1 MSFPPANTNGS
12 AAPTAAAGVRCVLV
26 HPRGQAVPGDLL
38 TSLSRRVKQ
47 ISVCSDAYT
56 AMAEICTATE
66 RTAAIPS
73 LILLLVQP
81 EQIPD
86 AGELLGAI
94 PTYAPDLVCWK
105 FDARANPKLIACV
118 ETTGPASMARGEAAA
133 GVERPAGRSPSVDSM
148 KDRRC
153 SPSGEQSEQDSFP
166 RQPRLAP
173 ASSPAV
179 APVAPSA
186 PSTNLQPVVRVAASR
201 PPAAPTAGNG
211 TRRSATPPSP
221 GAGEGPGRM
230 LLTPEELRMLL
241 GDDPSEPRT

>member
-1 MSFPPANTNGS
+1 MSSPPANTNGS

-56 AMAEICTATE
+56 AMAEICTASE
-66 RTAAIPS
+66 RVAPSPS

-86 AGELLGAI
+86 ASELLGVL
-94 PTYAPDLVCWK
+94 PTYAPDVVCWK
-105 FDARANPKLIACV
+105 FDASANPKLAPCV
-118 ETTGPASMARGEAAA
+118 GITGPAFMARGEAAA
-133 GVERPAGRSPSVDSM
+133 GVESPTGRSPSVDSM

-173 ASSPAV
+173 ASSSGIAS
-179 APVAPSA
+179 AAPSG
-186 PSTNLQPVVRVAASR
+186 PPPNLQPVVRIAANR
-201 PPAAPTAGNG
+201 PPAAPTAVNG
-211 TRRSATPPSP
+211 TRRSALPSGP
-221 GAGEGPGRM
+221 AEVPGRM